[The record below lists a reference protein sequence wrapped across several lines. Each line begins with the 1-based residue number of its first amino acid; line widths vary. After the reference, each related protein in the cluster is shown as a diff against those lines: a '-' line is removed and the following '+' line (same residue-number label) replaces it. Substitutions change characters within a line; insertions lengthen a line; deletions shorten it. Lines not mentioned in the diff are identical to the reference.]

1 MNAVIRAAVRRT
13 FSGEI
18 DARCVGRRLGRDR
31 DRLDRG
37 GHAAAL
43 IGLDGRMVDDDK
55 IDRLRIVAECHAGGI
70 VSRVAMKIGVK
81 RLGIERD
88 AVGSLRHAGRHR
100 RREFESHHE
109 RGRDQ

>member
-43 IGLDGRMVDDDK
+43 IGLDGRMIDDDK
-55 IDRLRIVAECHAGGI
+55 IDRLRIVAECHTGGI

-88 AVGSLRHAGRHR
+88 AVGSLRH
-100 RREFESHHE
+100 E

>member
-31 DRLDRG
+31 G

-43 IGLDGRMVDDDK
+43 IGLDGRMIDDDK
-55 IDRLRIVAECHAGGI
+55 IDRLRIVAECHTGGI